1 MTVTSDD
8 KGCADMAERSSW
20 ETDDLT
26 ALRDL
31 ARSFCE
37 KEIKPNIEKF
47 IDQHHVDRDLWNK
60 AGELG
65 LLCMSI
71 PEEYGGG
78 GGTFAHEAVLIE
90 EQARVADSSWGASL
104 HNGIVAHYLLAYGS
118 EEQKKTWLPRMAS
131 GEVVGAIAM
140 TEPGTGSDLQNVKT
154 KAIQQ
159 GDDYVIDGS
168 KTFITNGS
176 QADLIIVVAKTDTS
190 EGAKGIS
197 LILVEATR
205 EGFRRGRVLDKVGQR
220 GQDTSELF
228 FDGVRVPT
236 SNLLGQE
243 EGQGFIQLM
252 QQLPQERLII
262 AVASVAG
269 MESAVAQTIEYTKD
283 RTAFGRPIF
292 GFQNT
297 KFKLAEAAT
306 ETRIARVFVDDCI
319 TKHLDGKLDIPT
331 VAMAKWW
338 TSDRAM
344 VVADECLQLFGG
356 YGYMNE
362 YPIARMWADNRVQKI
377 YAGTNEIMK
386 EIIARSL

>member
-1 MTVTSDD
+1 
-8 KGCADMAERSSW
+8 MAERSSW
-20 ETDDLT
+20 ENDDLS

-37 KEIKPNIEKF
+37 KEIKPNADKF
-47 IDQHHVDRDLWNK
+47 IEQHHVDRDLWNK

-78 GGTFAHEAVLIE
+78 GGNFAHEAVLIE
-90 EQARVADSSWGASL
+90 EQARVADSSWGVSL
-104 HNGIVAHYLLAYGS
+104 HNGIVAHYILEYGS
-118 EEQKKTWLPRMAS
+118 EEQKTTWLPKMAS
-131 GEVVGAIAM
+131 GEAVGAIAM
-140 TEPGTGSDLQNVKT
+140 TEPGTGSDLQSVKT
-154 KAIQQ
+154 KAIKQ
-159 GDDYVIDGS
+159 GDEYVIDGS

-176 QADLIIVVAKTDTS
+176 QADIIIVVAKTDVS

-197 LILVEATR
+197 LILVEADR

-236 SNLLGQE
+236 SNLLGTE

-269 MESAVAQTIEYTKD
+269 MEKAVSETIAYTKD

-292 GFQNT
+292 SFQNT

-306 ETRIARVFVDDCI
+306 ETRIGRVFVDDCI
-319 TKHLDGKLDIPT
+319 TKHIKGELDIPT

-362 YPIARMWADNRVQKI
+362 YPIARLWADNRVQKI

-386 EIIARSL
+386 EIIARTL

>member
-1 MTVTSDD
+1 MT
-8 KGCADMAERSSW
+8 ERSSW
-20 ETDDLT
+20 EDDDLT

-37 KEIKPNIEKF
+37 KEIQPNTEKF
-47 IDQHHVDRDLWNK
+47 IEQHHVDRDLWNK
-60 AGELG
+60 AGDLG

-90 EQARVADSSWGASL
+90 EQARVADSSWGVSL
-104 HNGIVAHYLLAYGS
+104 HNGIVAHYILEYGS
-118 EEQKKTWLPRMAS
+118 EEQKKTWLPKMAS
-131 GEVVGAIAM
+131 GEAVGAIAM

-154 KAIQQ
+154 KAIKQ
-159 GDDYVIDGS
+159 GDEYVIDGS
-168 KTFITNGS
+168 KTFITNGG
-176 QADLIIVVAKTDTS
+176 QADIIIVVAKTDVS

-197 LILVEATR
+197 LILVEAER
-205 EGFRRGRVLDKVGQR
+205 EGFRRGRVLDKIGQR

-236 SNLLGQE
+236 SNLLGPE
-243 EGQGFIQLM
+243 EGQGFVQLM
-252 QQLPQERLII
+252 MQLPQERLII
-262 AVASVAG
+262 ALASVAG
-269 MESAVAQTIEYTKD
+269 MEKAVSETIAYTKD

-292 GFQNT
+292 NFQNT

-306 ETRIARVFVDDCI
+306 EARIARVFVDDCI
-319 TKHLDGKLDIPT
+319 NKHIKGELDIPT

-362 YPIARMWADNRVQKI
+362 YPIARLWADNRVQKI

-386 EIIARSL
+386 EIIARTL

>member
-1 MTVTSDD
+1 
-8 KGCADMAERSSW
+8 MAERSSW

-118 EEQKKTWLPRMAS
+118 EEQKKTWLPRMAG
-131 GEVVGAIAM
+131 GEAVGAIAM

-159 GDDYVIDGS
+159 GDEYVIDGS

-197 LILVEATR
+197 LILVEADR

>member
-1 MTVTSDD
+1 
-8 KGCADMAERSSW
+8 MAQRSPW
-20 ETDDLT
+20 MTDDLDD
-26 ALRDL
+26 LRSMVRGFMDKSV
-31 ARSFCE
+31 A
-37 KEIKPNIEKF
+37 PNVDKYIE
-47 IDQHHVDRDLWNK
+47 QHHVDRDLWNQ

-78 GGTFAHEAVLIE
+78 GGTFAHESVLIE
-90 EQARVADSSWGASL
+90 EQARIGDSSWGVSL
-104 HNGIVAHYLLAYGS
+104 HNGIIAHYLLAYGS
-118 EEQKKTWLPRMAS
+118 EEQKQAWLPKMAS

-154 KAIQQ
+154 RAIRD
-159 GDDYVIDGS
+159 GDEYVIDGS

-176 QADLIIVVAKTDTS
+176 QADLIVVVVKTDTS

-197 LILVEATR
+197 LVLVEGDR
-205 EGFRRGRVLDKVGQR
+205 EGFRRGRVLDKIGQR

-236 SNLLGQE
+236 SNLLGTE

-262 AVASVAG
+262 AVASIAG
-269 MESAVAQTIEYTKD
+269 MEAAIDHTLRYTKD
-283 RTAFGRPIF
+283 RQAFGRPVF

-306 ETRIARVFVDDCI
+306 ETRVGRVFVDDCI
-319 TKHLDGKLDIPT
+319 VKHLDGQLDIPT

-338 TSDRAM
+338 TTDRAM
-344 VVADECLQLFGG
+344 SVLDECLQLFGG
-356 YGYMNE
+356 YGYMSE
-362 YPIARMWADNRVQKI
+362 YPVGRMWADARVQKI

>member
-1 MTVTSDD
+1 
-8 KGCADMAERSSW
+8 MAERPSW
-20 ETDDLT
+20 ETDELT

-37 KEIKPNIEKF
+37 KEIAPNTEKF
-47 IDQHHVDRDLWNK
+47 IAQHHVDRDLWTK
-60 AGELG
+60 AGDLG

-90 EQARVADSSWGASL
+90 EQARIADSSWGASL
-104 HNGIVAHYLLAYGS
+104 HNGIIAHYLLAYGS
-118 EEQKKTWLPRMAS
+118 EEQKNTWLPKMAS

-140 TEPGTGSDLQNVKT
+140 TEPGTGSDLQSVKT
-154 KAIQQ
+154 KAIRE
-159 GDDYVIDGS
+159 GDEYVIDGS
-168 KTFITNGS
+168 KTFITNGG
-176 QADLIIVVAKTDTS
+176 QADLIIVVAKTDVS

-197 LILVEATR
+197 LVLVEADR
-205 EGFRRGRVLDKVGQR
+205 PGFRRGRVLDKVGQR

-228 FDGVRVPT
+228 FDGVRVPVT
-236 SNLLGQE
+236 NLLGAE

-269 MESAVAQTIEYTKD
+269 METALAQTIAYTKE
-283 RTAFGRPIF
+283 REAFGRPIF
-292 GFQNT
+292 AFQNT

-306 ETRIARVFVDDCI
+306 ETRIARVFVDDCL
-319 TKHLDGKLDIPT
+319 TKHLKGELDIPT

>member
-1 MTVTSDD
+1 MT
-8 KGCADMAERSSW
+8 ERSSW
-20 ETDDLT
+20 EDDDLT

-37 KEIKPNIEKF
+37 KEIQPNTEKF
-47 IDQHHVDRDLWNK
+47 IEQHHVDRDLWNK
-60 AGELG
+60 AGDLG

-90 EQARVADSSWGASL
+90 EQARVADSSWGVSL
-104 HNGIVAHYLLAYGS
+104 HNGIVAHYILEYGS
-118 EEQKKTWLPRMAS
+118 EEQKKTWLPKMAS
-131 GEVVGAIAM
+131 GEAVGAIAM

-154 KAIQQ
+154 KAIKQ
-159 GDDYVIDGS
+159 GDEYVIDGS
-168 KTFITNGS
+168 KTFITNGG
-176 QADLIIVVAKTDTS
+176 QADIIIVVAKTDVS

-197 LILVEATR
+197 LILVEAER
-205 EGFRRGRVLDKVGQR
+205 EGFRRGRVLDKIGQR

-236 SNLLGQE
+236 SNLLGTD
-243 EGQGFIQLM
+243 EGQGFVQLM
-252 QQLPQERLII
+252 MQLPQERLII
-262 AVASVAG
+262 ALASVAG
-269 MESAVAQTIEYTKD
+269 MEKAVSETIAYTKD

-292 GFQNT
+292 SFQNT

-306 ETRIARVFVDDCI
+306 EARIARVFVDDCI
-319 TKHLDGKLDIPT
+319 NKHIKGELDIPT

-362 YPIARMWADNRVQKI
+362 YPIARLWADNRVQKI

-386 EIIARSL
+386 EIIARTL

>member
-1 MTVTSDD
+1 M
-8 KGCADMAERSSW
+8 ADRSSW

-47 IDQHHVDRDLWNK
+47 IEQHHVDRDLWNK
-60 AGELG
+60 AGDLG

-90 EQARVADSSWGASL
+90 EQARIADSSWGASL

-118 EEQKKTWLPRMAS
+118 EEQKKTWLPKMAS

-168 KTFITNGS
+168 KTFITNGG
-176 QADLIIVVAKTDTS
+176 QADLIIVVAKTDVS

-197 LILVEATR
+197 LILVEADR
-205 EGFRRGRVLDKVGQR
+205 DGFRRGRVLDKVGQR

-236 SNLLGQE
+236 SNLLGVE
-243 EGQGFIQLM
+243 EGQGFVQLM

-269 MESAVAQTIEYTKD
+269 MEAAVAQTIEYTKD

-319 TKHLDGKLDIPT
+319 TKHLDGALDIPT